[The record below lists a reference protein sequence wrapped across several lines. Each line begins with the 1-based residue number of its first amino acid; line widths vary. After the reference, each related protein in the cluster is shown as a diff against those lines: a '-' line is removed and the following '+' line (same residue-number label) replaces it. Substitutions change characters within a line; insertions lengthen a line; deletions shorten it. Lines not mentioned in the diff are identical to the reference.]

1 MQGTVLSFSNHHAR
15 VLCEDGEVRLCTLKG
30 KRIHALEGWYN
41 ALAAGDR
48 VSVQILGSRDGV
60 VTGLLPRR
68 NVFGRYNEKG
78 ESDQAFAAN
87 IDQVV
92 CITSTVMPPFRPRF
106 VDRVSVMAE
115 QAEVPLLIVLNKT
128 DLGVTEEELER
139 LKVFESL
146 GWPFLQ
152 TSAQTKEG
160 ISALHAHLLGKT
172 SVFVGQSGAGK
183 SSLINLLIPEAQRKT
198 GEVSEKFN
206 RGRHTTTMAE
216 LLHASDS
223 SFAIIDTP
231 GFRRLAIRGID
242 PDNLAAYFPEMVS
255 LIGNCAFGASCTH
268 THESNCAI
276 RDAVRGGRI
285 HHDRYESYLRIRVE
299 LESTMRWKKSENG
312 RKKQNDWYRHEDEN
326 EW

>member
-1 MQGTVLSFSNHHAR
+1 M
-15 VLCEDGEVRLCTLKG
+15 K
-30 KRIHALEGWYN
+30 
-41 ALAAGDR
+41 
-48 VSVQILGSRDGV
+48 
-60 VTGLLPRR
+60 
-68 NVFGRYNEKG
+68 
-78 ESDQAFAAN
+78 
-87 IDQVV
+87 
-92 CITSTVMPPFRPRF
+92 
-106 VDRVSVMAE
+106 
-115 QAEVPLLIVLNKT
+115 
-128 DLGVTEEELER
+128 
-139 LKVFESL
+139 
-146 GWPFLQ
+146 
-152 TSAQTKEG
+152 
-160 ISALHAHLLGKT
+160 AHLLGKT